1 MGSTPRDLPKA
12 LNEHKGIVIALRKRD
27 AALAEARMRH
37 HILRSLVTNGVLPP
51 SPKKGRAP

>member
-1 MGSTPRDLPKA
+1 MKHQTTGRIECDGAAAIT
-12 LNEHKGIVIALRKRD
+12 ALRKRA